1 MVACVI
7 VTGVGIWVERVIALL
22 DRNFEPMYNSAMML

>member
-22 DRNFEPMYNSAMML
+22 DRNFEPNV